1 MSGDKELVRLA
12 NRTQGMTTWQD
23 PISASAGD
31 QVEFLVYYH
40 CGTNDVAW
48 STIRARNTIV
58 KLEFPTSRQA
68 NITSTGRLSANNLS
82 TITNTGTINVSS
94 SQKLNFENTAIWYHD
109 GTNQNISASIG
120 NGYIQV
126 NLGDLKCD
134 YMNCYT
140 VAGFVVFKAT
150 VSSIFTPPTVNLKIN
165 NQNGTITIPYNT
177 AATLFW
183 TSTNATSCSAS
194 GNWSGS
200 KAVSGSQSTGN
211 LTSNKTY
218 TITCTGPGGTATDT
232 VKANVQ
238 ATAPTVN
245 LKINNQNGTITIP
258 YNTAATLFWTSTN
271 ATSCSASGNW
281 SGSKA
286 VSGSQSTGN
295 LTSNKTYTITCTGP
309 GGTATDTVK
318 ANVQVSQPTVN
329 LKANGVDGP
338 MTINYNT
345 AATLSWTTTNNP
357 TSCTA
362 SGDWSGSK
370 AVPSGSE
377 STGILALTKNYT
389 LTCSNSAGSANDSV
403 LVQVL
408 YCLPAPPSEP
418 F

>member
-1 MSGDKELVRLA
+1 MNNLFNKEISSWKAITIIAVLGVLATGFVLASTTGWNIMSGDKELVRLA

-177 AATLFW
+177 AATL
-183 TSTNATSCSAS
+183 S
-194 GNWSGS
+194 
-200 KAVSGSQSTGN
+200 
-211 LTSNKTY
+211 
-218 TITCTGPGGTATDT
+218 
-232 VKANVQ
+232 
-238 ATAPTVN
+238 
-245 LKINNQNGTITIP
+245 
-258 YNTAATLFWTSTN
+258 WTSTN